1 VRITYSKDADVLYLS
16 FTPPTGRIA
25 SVENANG
32 DILRIDT
39 SSGTII
45 GVSIQLFMYRINA
58 GEKIEVPEIGFS
70 IPAPMGT
77 GIVDS
82 PHFKAN

>member
-1 VRITYSKDADVLYLS
+1 M
-16 FTPPTGRIA
+16 GRVA

-45 GVSIQLFMYRINA
+45 GVTIQLFMYRIST

-70 IPAPMGT
+70 TSSPMGAS
-77 GIVDS
+77 IVENLQVR
-82 PHFKAN
+82 ANCA